1 MHPYVINRFLI
12 LLTALSALA
21 TFGQE
26 LTNEM
31 ATAIKFGK
39 TEKLEQFA
47 VAELINECYG
57 VADSKKYNYLA
68 ISIKLK
74 SMESLRFFVEKG
86 ADIEGVCAD
95 KTPLM
100 YAAKYGPLEMVE
112 YLVENG
118 ADIHVS
124 VKGYTALD
132 YARQYHH
139 EDIRKYIKAQ
149 KIQ

>member
-1 MHPYVINRFLI
+1 MYTSVKNPVLLLLI
-12 LLTALSALA
+12 ALTALA
-21 TFGQE
+21 TYGQE

-31 ATAIKFGK
+31 ATNIKYGRI
-39 TEKLEQFA
+39 EKLEKFTG
-47 VAELINECYG
+47 AELIDECFG
-57 VADSKKYNYLA
+57 VADSKKYNFLA

-74 SMESLRFFVEKG
+74 SIKSLRFFVEKG
-86 ADIEGVCAD
+86 GNIDGVCAD

-100 YAAKYGPLEMVE
+100 YAAKYGQVEMVE

-118 ADIHVS
+118 ADINVS
-124 VKGYTALD
+124 IMGYTALD

-139 EDIRKYIKAQ
+139 SDIRKYLKAK